1 MTPSTIHLMDRPP
14 PPTPLPPPPGTF
26 APAPPAGPV
35 PQRDNGFAIA
45 ALVLGILGF
54 VFPLICGVPAIVFG
68 VLGRAR
74 AKEGGPNG
82 GLALAGLIL
91 GIVSTVFWVL
101 IFAIAFIG
109 AAVCNANPGSCA

>member
-1 MTPSTIHLMDRPP
+1 MHA
-14 PPTPLPPPPGTF
+14 PPTS
-26 APAPPAGPV
+26 GPV
-35 PQRDNGFAIA
+35 PQQDNGFAVA

-68 VLGRAR
+68 VLGRTR
-74 AKEGGPNG
+74 AKEGSPSG

-91 GIVSTVFWVL
+91 GIVSTAFWIL

-109 AAVCNANPGSCA
+109 AAACSANGSC

>member
-1 MTPSTIHLMDRPP
+1 MDTSP
-14 PPTPLPPPPGTF
+14 PPTPLPPPPPPGAF
-26 APAPPAGPV
+26 APVPPAGPV

-54 VFPLICGVPAIVFG
+54 VFPLVCGIPAIVFG

-74 AKEGGPNG
+74 AKEGAPNG

-91 GIVSTVFWVL
+91 GIVSTVLVAVIIAL
-101 IFAIAFIG
+101 AFIG